1 MKSLI
6 LLVTLI
12 SLSATTFSCAQT
24 KTSQKEK
31 FQTAYNNSKALVE
44 TQNFQFVGEMVYT
57 NKNREKLDSDSS
69 TIIVGE
75 SLVSGKV
82 ISLSTVNKTFV
93 IDGAKKNYKASFND
107 DKQHIAIE
115 FSVNDY
121 KVFIDIKPN
130 GNAFLTVS
138 SGLDNS
144 ISWTGSI
151 K

>member
-1 MKSLI
+1 MKKI
-6 LLVTLI
+6 VILVTLF

-31 FQTAYNNSKALVE
+31 FQATYNTSKALVE
-44 TQNFQFVGEMVYT
+44 TQNFKFIGDVVYT

-69 TIIVGE
+69 IIIVGE

-82 ISLSTVNKTFV
+82 VSLSVDNKTFL
-93 IDGAKKNYKASFND
+93 IDGAKKNYKVSFND
-107 DKQHIAIE
+107 EKQHIAIE
-115 FSVNDY
+115 FSVNEY

-138 SGLDNS
+138 AGLSNS
-144 ISWTGSI
+144 ISWTGHL